1 MASEDLSVFGAI
13 DDEKHGVTLPR
24 IYTPPLRPLDKNTSN
39 GFAVIAFAEIMLKVH
54 LYPWQCW
61 LLVHALELLEDGME
75 LKRLGFN
82 AREEE
87 FSEVTKLSLSTV
99 ASVYHVSPVMVGIL
113 DNANFS
119 NTKEFRK
126 MLYSETLGPTM
137 RMIEDRINTFLAPK
151 VGAPDAN
158 YIEFD
163 IRSKLSGDFE
173 EQASVMST
181 SVGAPWITPN
191 EARASQNLPRVD
203 GGDELVVPLN
213 VTKGGQSSPQD
224 GGDPS
229 RPADGSAIES
239 DDGEKTAVIVNAW
252 HDRLE
257 KSVRSRFGAGMGVD
271 DIKWLKWQNE
281 LQADL
286 TIKAGLG
293 QFDAGVRALQETED
307 MRTHFKEVH
316 DAL

>member
-1 MASEDLSVFGAI
+1 
-13 DDEKHGVTLPR
+13 
-24 IYTPPLRPLDKNTSN
+24 
-39 GFAVIAFAEIMLKVH
+39 
-54 LYPWQCW
+54 
-61 LLVHALELLEDGME
+61 
-75 LKRLGFN
+75 
-82 AREEE
+82 
-87 FSEVTKLSLSTV
+87 
-99 ASVYHVSPVMVGIL
+99 
-113 DNANFS
+113 
-119 NTKEFRK
+119 

-229 RPADGSAIES
+229 RPTDGSAIES
-239 DDGEKTAVIVNAW
+239 DNGEKTAAIVNAW
-252 HDRLE
+252 RDRLE

-286 TIKAGLG
+286 TIKAGLV